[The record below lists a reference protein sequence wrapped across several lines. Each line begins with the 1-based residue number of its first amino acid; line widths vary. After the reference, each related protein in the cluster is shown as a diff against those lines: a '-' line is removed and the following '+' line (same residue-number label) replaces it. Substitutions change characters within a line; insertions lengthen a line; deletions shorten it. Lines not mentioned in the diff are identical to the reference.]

1 MKKKQKSSILLGFF
15 WFLSICKLII
25 DDFYRKMLKN
35 LKINFKKNS
44 EVFSLIIL
52 ILFASILTT
61 YLNLKKNYDEEKYNN
76 FIDNVY
82 LKKTLNHLVNNL
94 EPKIKKIKHKINSGE
109 TFDKILESYSIE
121 KKEIQKIKKSL
132 QKKINLNK
140 LNTRQI
146 IQFNLD
152 KTNNKIIEFTY
163 QISSTQKIFLKR
175 DIQEDKFDEKI
186 LTIKLDKKIVY
197 EENIISESLYKAAVN
212 KKIPANTIIEFARI
226 YGFQVDFQRDIRKE
240 DKFQIMYE
248 IFQNEKKEIIE
259 TGEIL
264 FANLKLSGQDNS
276 LYYFDELGSEGHY
289 DRNGKSIQ
297 KALMKT
303 PINGARLSSPFGM
316 RKHPIDGFNKMH
328 RGTDFAAPMGTPIM
342 ASGDGVI
349 KKAGWCGGG
358 GNCVKI
364 KHNST
369 YQTVYAHMSK
379 FARGIKPGVRVK
391 QGQTIGYVGSTGK
404 STGPHLHYE
413 VIVNGKKVNSQKL
426 KLPSGKILKGKER
439 KLFETKKI
447 KLDILKSE
455 KILGID

>member
-1 MKKKQKSSILLGFF
+1 
-15 WFLSICKLII
+15 
-25 DDFYRKMLKN
+25 MLKKFRQFI
-35 LKINFKKNS
+35 LKNPQI
-44 EVFSLIIL
+44 FSLIIL
-52 ILFASILTT
+52 IFITAILTSYFNAT
-61 YLNLKKNYDEEKYNN
+61 KYNN
-76 FIDNVY
+76 DKVYYNLIDNIY
-82 LKKTLNHLVNNL
+82 LKKTLNHFVENL
-94 EPKIKKIKHKINSGE
+94 EPKYKKVKHKIRNGE
-109 TFDKILESYSIE
+109 TFDKILENYSI
-121 KKEIQKIKKSL
+121 KKEEINKIKKSL
-132 QKKINLNK
+132 NKKVNLNRLSTK
-140 LNTRQI
+140 QT
-146 IQFNLD
+146 IQFTLD
-152 KTNNKIIEFTY
+152 KTNDKIDEFIY
-163 QISSTQKIFLKR
+163 QISNTQKIFLKR
-175 DIQEDKFDEKI
+175 NIKNDIFDQ
-186 LTIKLDKKIVY
+186 KLLSVKLNKEIIY
-197 EENIISESLYKAAVN
+197 KENIITDSLYKSAS
-212 KKIPANTIIEFARI
+212 KRKIPANTIVDFARI
-226 YGFQVDFQRDIRKE
+226 YGFQVDFQRDIRKK

-248 IFQNEKKEIIE
+248 VFLNEKGETLE

-276 LYYFDELGSEGHY
+276 LYYFDKEGSEGHY
-289 DRNGKSIQ
+289 DKNGKSVK

-364 KHNST
+364 RHNST

-379 FARGIKPGVRVK
+379 FARGIKTGVRVK

-426 KLPSGKILKGKER
+426 KLPSGKILKGNNR

-447 KLDILKSE
+447 KLDVLKSE
-455 KILGID
+455 KIIGLN

>member
-1 MKKKQKSSILLGFF
+1 
-15 WFLSICKLII
+15 
-25 DDFYRKMLKN
+25 MLKI
-35 LKINFKKNS
+35 LKNKIRKNIQIFGLIFLIALTIVSTSYFNFKKNNN
-44 EVFSLIIL
+44 IQ
-52 ILFASILTT
+52 A
-61 YLNLKKNYDEEKYNN
+61 YNN

-82 LKKTLNHLVNNL
+82 FKKTLSHLVDNL
-94 EPKIKKIKHKINSGE
+94 EPKYKKIKHKIKSGE

-121 KKEIQKIKKSL
+121 KSEILKIKNSL
-132 QKKINLNK
+132 KDKVNLNK
-140 LNTRQI
+140 LNTKQI

-152 KTNNKIIEFTY
+152 KTSNKISEFEY
-163 QISSTQKIFLKR
+163 QTSNTQKIFLKR
-175 DIQEDKFDEKI
+175 NIENDKFKEEI
-186 LTIKLDKKIVY
+186 LSIKLDKKIVY
-197 EENIISESLYKAAVN
+197 NENIILQSLYKAATDEN
-212 KKIPANTIIEFARI
+212 IPANTIIEFARI
-226 YGFQVDFQRDIRKE
+226 YGFQVDFQRDIRKQ

-248 IFQNEKKEIIE
+248 IFLNEKNEIVE

-276 LYYFDELGSEGHY
+276 LYYFDKDGSEGHY
-289 DRNGKSIQ
+289 DKNGKSVK

-342 ASGDGVI
+342 ASGDGVV

-369 YQTVYAHMSK
+369 YQTIYAHMSK
-379 FARGIKPGVRVK
+379 FARGIKTGVRVK

-439 KLFETKKI
+439 KNFETKKI
-447 KLDILKSE
+447 KLDVLKSE
-455 KILGID
+455 KIIGIN

>member
-1 MKKKQKSSILLGFF
+1 
-15 WFLSICKLII
+15 
-25 DDFYRKMLKN
+25 MLKN
-35 LKINFKKNS
+35 LKLKIKTNIQLTALI
-44 EVFSLIIL
+44 SLIL
-52 ILFASILTT
+52 ITIIFTNYFN
-61 YLNLKKNYDEEKYNN
+61 YLKNKNDQTFNK
-76 FIDNVY
+76 FIENIY
-82 LKKTLNHLVNNL
+82 LKKTLNYIVENL
-94 EPKIKKIKHKINSGE
+94 EPKYKNIKHKVKSGE
-109 TFDKILESYSIE
+109 TFDKILESYFIE
-121 KKEIQKIKKSL
+121 KKEIIKIKNSL
-132 QKKINLNK
+132 KKQININK
-140 LNTRQI
+140 LNTKQI
-146 IQFNLD
+146 IEFSLD
-152 KTNNKIIEFTY
+152 KTDNKIEEFTFQVSNTQKIKLKRNKEKDLFNEEILSIKLNKII
-163 QISSTQKIFLKR
+163 
-175 DIQEDKFDEKI
+175 
-186 LTIKLDKKIVY
+186 VY
-197 EENIISESLYKAAVN
+197 KENIIQQSLYKSAN
-212 KKIPANTIIEFARI
+212 IKKIPANIIVEFARI
-226 YGFQVDFQRDIRKE
+226 YGFQVDFQRDIKKQ

-248 IFQNEKKEIIE
+248 LFLNDKKEIIE

-276 LYYFDELGSEGHY
+276 LYYFDKKGSEGHY
-289 DRNGKSIQ
+289 DKNGRSVK

-342 ASGDGVI
+342 ASGDGII

-413 VIVNGKKVNSQKL
+413 VIVNGKKINSQTL
-426 KLPSGKILKGKER
+426 KLPSGKILKNKER

-447 KLDILKSE
+447 KLDVLKSE
-455 KILGID
+455 IILGIN

>member
-1 MKKKQKSSILLGFF
+1 MFKNIKQKIRKNLEIFLLIF
-15 WFLSICKLII
+15 LII
-25 DDFYRKMLKN
+25 ITAVSTSYFNFRKSNNQK
-35 LKINFKKNS
+35 
-44 EVFSLIIL
+44 
-52 ILFASILTT
+52 T
-61 YLNLKKNYDEEKYNN
+61 YNN
-76 FIDNVY
+76 FIDNIY
-82 LKKTLNHLVNNL
+82 FKKTLNEIINNL
-94 EPKIKKIKHKINSGE
+94 EPKYKKIKHKIRSGE
-109 TFDKILESYSIE
+109 TFDKILESYSI
-121 KKEIQKIKKSL
+121 KKEEIKKIKTSL
-132 QKKINLNK
+132 QKKTNLNK
-140 LNTRQI
+140 LNTKQI
-146 IQFNLD
+146 IEFSLD
-152 KTNNKIIEFTY
+152 KTNNKIEEFIF
-163 QISSTQKIFLKR
+163 QNSSTQKINLTRNLESDNFKEEILSIKLN
-175 DIQEDKFDEKI
+175 KKI
-186 LTIKLDKKIVY
+186 LYKED
-197 EENIISESLYKAAVN
+197 IILQSLYKSALN
-212 KKIPANTIIEFARI
+212 QKIPANIIINFAGI
-226 YGFQVDFQRDIRKE
+226 YGFQVDFQRDIRKK
-240 DKFQIMYE
+240 DKFQILYE
-248 IFQNEKKEIIE
+248 LYLNEKNEIVE

-276 LYYFDELGSEGHY
+276 LYYFDHSGSEGHY
-289 DRNGKSIQ
+289 DKNGKSVK

-379 FARGIKPGVRVK
+379 FARGIKTGVRVK

-426 KLPSGKILKGKER
+426 KLPSGKILKGSER

-447 KLDILKSE
+447 KLDVLKSE
-455 KILGID
+455 KIFGYN